1 MRRVF
6 KFVDKAVSRIQE
18 IEKDCWVHYQ
28 NPTQNELT
36 FLSERYRVPVDFLND
51 VLDPDE
57 RARSEAEGR
66 WLLIVLRVPVYDEE
80 EEIPYYTV
88 PLGILVSRNMII
100 TVCAKE
106 SPLMED
112 FMYNRIKNFNPSN
125 KLRFV
130 MQIFLRTALYYLK
143 FLREI
148 NKMTQTVEETLHKS
162 LKNEKVISLLK
173 IEKSLVFFATS
184 LKSNELLIE
193 KLQKSRFSRVDEE
206 DEDLLEDV
214 LNETKQAIEMCN
226 IYSNILSGMMDA
238 FASIISNNLNMV
250 MKLLTS
256 ITILLMI
263 PTLIA
268 SIFGM
273 NVQFPS
279 FFSTSPLAFPL
290 IILFSV
296 VLTGIGII
304 FFRRRDFF

>member
-6 KFVDKAVSRIQE
+6 KFVDNAVSRIQE

-28 NPTQNELT
+28 NPTQNELA
-36 FLSERYRVPVDFLND
+36 FLSERYRVPADFLND

-66 WLLIVLRVPVYDEE
+66 WLLIVLRIPVYEEEE
-80 EEIPYYTV
+80 EEIPYFTV

-148 NKMTQTVEETLHKS
+148 NKMTSTAEGMLHRS
-162 LKNEKVISLLK
+162 LKNEKLISLLR

-193 KLQKSRFSRVDEE
+193 KLQKSRFSRIDEE
-206 DEDLLEDV
+206 DADLLEDV

-268 SIFGM
+268 SIYGM
-273 NVQFPS
+273 NIQLP
-279 FFSTSPLAFPL
+279 FSNSPLAFP
-290 IILFSV
+290 IIMVLSV
-296 VLTGIGII
+296 IMTGIGIV